1 MGLVAALLVALG
13 LVVWSS
19 PPPTALRL
27 ARLGPLATAA
37 SARPEAERATYE
49 PGSGP
54 DGWPTPSPRRDPR
67 RTVLLSVSCVVATAI
82 TVGGRTGV
90 VIGVVAGCTVGFLL
104 HRSRPRS
111 ERIRRDRLV
120 ADVPLAAD
128 LMAVTLRAG
137 RPPERSVEVVAHALP
152 GPLGDELALVAAT
165 LRLGASAE
173 SAWERLLAEP
183 ESAAFARAMVR
194 SWDSGAPLSDLLER
208 LARDYRRTVRARAEQ
223 RARSVGV
230 KAAAPLGLCFLPA
243 FVLVGIVP
251 LVAGAI
257 GRLLHG

>member
-13 LVVWSS
+13 VVVWSS
-19 PPPTALRL
+19 PSATARRL
-27 ARLGPLATAA
+27 ARLGPLAIPA
-37 SARPEAERATYE
+37 SPRPEPDRTLPW

-54 DGWPTPSPRRDPR
+54 EWITTRPRRDPR
-67 RTVLLSVSCVVATAI
+67 RTVLLSVACAVAAAFA
-82 TVGGRTGV
+82 VGGWMGVGFGAVAGGV
-90 VIGVVAGCTVGFLL
+90 VGVLA
-104 HRSRPRS
+104 HRSRPRA
-111 ERIRRDRLV
+111 ERIRRERLV
-120 ADVPLAAD
+120 ADVPLAAE

-137 RPPERSVEVVAHALP
+137 RPPERSVEVVADALP
-152 GPLGDELALVAAT
+152 GALGDELALVAAS
-165 LRLGASAE
+165 LRLGAPAE

-183 ESAAFARAMVR
+183 DLAAFARAMVR

-208 LARDYRRTVRARAEQ
+208 LARDYRRTVRARAVQ

-251 LVAGAI
+251 LVAGAV
-257 GRLLHG
+257 GRLLSG